1 MNNINPQNFMDEL
14 NNFAKNYQGDPKAEV
29 EQLLNSGKMSQQAY
43 SRFNKMATAIQSG
56 NPMAAIMTMF
66 GR

>member
-1 MNNINPQNFMDEL
+1 MDEL
-14 NNFAKNYQGDPKAEV
+14 NNFARNYQGDPKAEV

-43 SRFNKMATAIQSG
+43 SRFNQMATTIQSG